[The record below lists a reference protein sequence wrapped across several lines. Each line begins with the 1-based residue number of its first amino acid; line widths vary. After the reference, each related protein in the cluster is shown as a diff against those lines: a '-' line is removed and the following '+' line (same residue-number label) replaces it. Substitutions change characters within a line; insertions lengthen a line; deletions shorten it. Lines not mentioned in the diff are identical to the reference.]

1 MQIISIKTL
10 REFWQAHA
18 SAEIP
23 LKAWYH
29 ETRHARWHS
38 FQDLKNRHRS
48 ADVLPG
54 NRVVFDIKG
63 NTYRLVVRINYQSG
77 CIFIRFVGTHAD
89 YDKIN
94 AETI

>member
-10 REFWQAHA
+10 REFWRVHA
-18 SAEIP
+18 SAETP

-29 ETRHARWHS
+29 EARQARWRS
-38 FQDLKNRHRS
+38 FHDIRNRHRH

-54 NRVVFDIKG
+54 NRVVFDLKG

-77 CIFIRFVGTHAD
+77 CIFIRFIGTHAD

-94 AETI
+94 AETV

>member
-1 MQIISIKTL
+1 MHVISIKALKTCW
-10 REFWQAHA
+10 ESHA
-18 SAEIP
+18 EAEGP

-29 ETRHARWHS
+29 EAKNAQWRS
-38 FQDLKNRHRS
+38 FSDIKARHRS
-48 ADVLPG
+48 ADVLPD

-63 NTYRLVVRINYQSG
+63 DKYRLVVRINYESG
-77 CIFIRFVGTHAD
+77 TIFIRFVGTHAE